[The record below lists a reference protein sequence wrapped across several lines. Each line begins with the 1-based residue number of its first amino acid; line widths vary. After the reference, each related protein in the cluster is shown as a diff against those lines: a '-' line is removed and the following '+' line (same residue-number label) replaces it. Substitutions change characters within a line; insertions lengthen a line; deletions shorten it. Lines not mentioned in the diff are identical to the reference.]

1 MRWPFPV
8 VLEWISTMFTTY
20 LHCVSFL
27 ELPTLLLP
35 ARDLVSLYLDYV
47 LPTGCI
53 SLEVIV
59 ACLARLTKLTTDSNH
74 VLS

>member
-1 MRWPFPV
+1 
-8 VLEWISTMFTTY
+8 MFTTS
-20 LHCVSFL
+20 LRCVSFP

-47 LPTGCI
+47 PPTGCI

-59 ACLARLTKLTTDSNH
+59 ACLAGLTTLTTDSNH